1 MKREHRVKIKLQTT
15 NIWDLNSRV
24 NEVGTIREWVKEQC
38 NWDEERFEI
47 KFHSMASVLDIWFEN
62 EQDAMMCALRWGQC

>member
-1 MKREHRVKIKLQTT
+1 MKRQHRVKIKLQTT

-24 NEVGTIREWVKEQC
+24 DEVSTIRKWVQKQC
-38 NWDEERFEI
+38 NWDKERFEI
-47 KFHSMASVLDIWFEN
+47 KIHSMGSVMDVWFED

>member
-1 MKREHRVKIKLQTT
+1 MKRQYRVKIKLQTT
-15 NIWDLNSRV
+15 NIWDLNSRIV
-24 NEVGTIREWVKEQC
+24 EVSTIGKWVQKQC

-47 KFHSMASVLDIWFEN
+47 KVHSMASVLDIWFED